1 MGGPT
6 CLNTGLVNATP
17 RFVGTVSCMK
27 HLDTQ
32 RRLLPRDYIQGGP
45 HRFGHDPDAR
55 FTIPPGGDEASARIA
70 ALQHRLVVQWRATN
84 RPTGAE
90 LGRRWGFSRQT
101 WSRTVLGQR
110 WSGELLLV
118 ALLEATRPR

>member
-1 MGGPT
+1 
-6 CLNTGLVNATP
+6 
-17 RFVGTVSCMK
+17 MK

-32 RRLLPRDYIQGGP
+32 RKLLPHDYVQGGP
-45 HRFGHDPDAR
+45 HRFGRDAHAR
-55 FTIPPGGDEASARIA
+55 FVIPPDGDEASALIA
-70 ALQHRLVVQWRATN
+70 ALQHHLAVRWRATH

-110 WSGELLLV
+110 WSGELN
-118 ALLEATRPR
+118 EGRPVMT